1 MASNDKKKNSAQIS
15 FFGNANTEQG
25 KPNSETEVFPS
36 DDAYTEPEEPTE
48 DDLPKLSTPLPISEE
63 ELEITTDAEVAPEHM
78 VRPQRVQTTST
89 ETLTADFS
97 EKKKKLNFDF
107 RYQNSIIIAFFI
119 MLGNSISRMFRNSLT
134 AAIFTSFRR
143 TGALFKESYLYNVL
157 FTQKTE
163 RLTANLKSRIRKVAT
178 LAQIP
183 RAINT
188 VYSAMMRIKTRVYG
202 FGILAF
208 GITTLSVHYFIN
220 TNFDI
225 FAIDIYAPVTGVVV
239 LLVAFFLLIYGKTFS
254 TALKESILMSTLL
267 FGFLGIKRPSFSEND
282 EFEFP
287 ISGACIIGTL
297 LGAITVFYQAH
308 IILSAILIMI
318 YTLVV
323 IKYPETGIISLIL
336 IIPFLPIKGL
346 VFICLVITFSYIFK
360 VLTGKRTLS
369 FEFADIFT
377 GMFLIL
383 TLLSEIF
390 TFGQRT
396 NILFSTSFI
405 LVYFICICTLRD
417 KAWFDRAV
425 SAITLESCMLAA
437 YSILASFLGDA
448 LEISFDH
455 TVNTDY
461 GSNAGSV
468 LFSSS
473 TLAVFL
479 ICSIFYLLSAFLTS
493 KSRSNRFG
501 YIFFMLAALLY
512 IYVEASIIVK
522 IAFTIALLLYLT
534 LKSSKTLIFVVLAI
548 AIVPLLPLFNNGIYS
563 GFITLLSEEHY
574 RLDIWN
580 SVINMLPRYGL
591 TGIGNAPDAFST
603 LYNSYYVKNSTGI
616 THTHSLI
623 LQIVISLGFVGIFLF
638 AAIIFFILQGS
649 FSFGRN
655 SHDKN
660 SRSRLF
666 CYAGMCAVITMTVT
680 GIAEYI
686 WFNPRLSLLF
696 WLFCGLT
703 VCARRSANEL
713 SVSDELLL
721 ELEENYYG

>member
-1 MASNDKKKNSAQIS
+1 MASSDKEKNSAQIS
-15 FFGNANTEQG
+15 FFGNANTDKG
-25 KPNSETEVFPS
+25 KPNAETEAFTS
-36 DDAYTEPEEPTE
+36 DDAYIELEEPIQ
-48 DDLPKLSTPLPISEE
+48 DNLPKLSTPPTISED

-78 VRPQRVQTTST
+78 VRPQRVHTTST

-97 EKKKKLNFDF
+97 EKKKKPTLDF
-107 RYQNSIIIAFFI
+107 HYQNSIIIAFFV
-119 MLGNSISRMFRNSLT
+119 MLGNSFSRMFRNSLT
-134 AAIFTSFRR
+134 ATIFTSFRR
-143 TGALFKESYLYNVL
+143 TSALFKESYLYNIL

-163 RLTANLKSRIRKVAT
+163 RFTGNLKSKIRKVVT

-183 RAINT
+183 RALNT
-188 VYSAMMRIKTRVYG
+188 VYSAMMRLKTRVYG
-202 FGILAF
+202 FGILSF
-208 GITTLSVHYFIN
+208 GITTLLIHYFIN
-220 TNFDI
+220 TNFEI
-225 FAIDIYAPVTGVVV
+225 FAIDIYAPLTGVMALV
-239 LLVAFFLLIYGKTFS
+239 VAFFLLIYGKTLS
-254 TALKESILMSTLL
+254 TGLKESVLMSTLL

-282 EFEFP
+282 EFQFP

-297 LGAITVFYQAH
+297 LGAITIFYQAH
-308 IILSAILIMI
+308 IILSAILIAI
-318 YTLVV
+318 YALVV

-336 IIPFLPIKGL
+336 IIPFLPIRGL

-390 TFGQRT
+390 TFGQRA
-396 NILFSTSFI
+396 NILFSISFI

-417 KAWFDRAV
+417 KAWFDRAI
-425 SAITLESCMLAA
+425 SAITLESCILAA

-455 TVNTDY
+455 TLNTDY
-461 GSNAGSV
+461 GSNVGSA

-479 ICSIFYLLSAFLTS
+479 ICSVFYLLSAFLTS
-493 KSRSNRFG
+493 KSKSNRFG
-501 YIFFMLAALLY
+501 YILFMLAALLY
-512 IYVEASIIVK
+512 IYVEASMIVK
-522 IAFTIALLLYLT
+522 IAFTVSLLLFLS

-548 AIVPLLPLFNNGIYS
+548 AIIPLLPLFNNGIYS

-580 SVINMLPRYGL
+580 SVINMLPKYGL

-603 LYNSYYVKNSTGI
+603 LYNSYYAKSSTSI

-623 LQIVISLGFVGIFLF
+623 LQIVISLGFIGIFLF
-638 AAIIFFILQGS
+638 MAIVFFILQGS
-649 FSFGRN
+649 FTFGRN

-660 SRSRLF
+660 SKSRLF
-666 CYAGMCAVITMTVT
+666 CYAGMCAVLTMTIT